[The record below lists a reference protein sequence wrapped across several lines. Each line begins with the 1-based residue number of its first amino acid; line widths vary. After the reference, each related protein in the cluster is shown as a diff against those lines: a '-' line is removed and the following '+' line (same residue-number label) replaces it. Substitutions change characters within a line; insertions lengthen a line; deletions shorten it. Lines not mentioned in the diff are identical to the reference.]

1 MKKILFGLLLSFI
14 IFSNVKAFNIDI
26 NKISVDSQAKQ
37 LSENLNKT
45 YNIET
50 PGFKSEEVN
59 NEEVNKLVK
68 EVVKISLSSDSMTDK
83 RQEFT
88 KYMYYSNDD
97 GAETL
102 SGNLFIKMYLD
113 VINEMKIEAD
123 YIKDIRTVKFNEN
136 DIISFVY
143 ISDALVDKEEKDI
156 FLSFWLKE
164 DNGKYGVYYPWITV
178 DDDLESYFSEVSKRE
193 DKGEY
198 IGGTYNKVSLSG
210 KGNVTVSTNLLNSI
224 YQNNIDSVVQITGMN
239 DGGQNSYGSGFYL
252 REGIIVTTWSLFL
265 QMLTNSEYI
274 YVNDAKSNTYDIL
287 GVVAAQIDY
296 DVVVLKIDKNSGK
309 GVSIGSSTKLELD
322 DKLFM
327 INSKNNNG
335 FQISYGSFISLN
347 NGKLSNLFL
356 LSNSDVGGALF
367 NEEGQVVGF
376 NVGDKTN
383 SELSYANSTD
393 YLKEL
398 QDILNNQDYSKIS
411 YTLLETYKQ
420 DYYTE
425 FEEEKKYN
433 KIANEIW
440 NDYRKIGNLGNEI
453 TLPLIKASYVD
464 GIVSLRYENN
474 TSNLIDSIYLVSSF
488 TENLINDGYEFTY
501 SDNYKKIYK
510 NNEYKIIIKSS
521 LDYLIILIMEN

>member
-1 MKKILFGLLLSFI
+1 
-14 IFSNVKAFNIDI
+14 
-26 NKISVDSQAKQ
+26 
-37 LSENLNKT
+37 
-45 YNIET
+45 
-50 PGFKSEEVN
+50 
-59 NEEVNKLVK
+59 
-68 EVVKISLSSDSMTDK
+68 
-83 RQEFT
+83 
-88 KYMYYSNDD
+88 
-97 GAETL
+97 
-102 SGNLFIKMYLD
+102 
-113 VINEMKIEAD
+113 
-123 YIKDIRTVKFNEN
+123 
-136 DIISFVY
+136 
-143 ISDALVDKEEKDI
+143 
-156 FLSFWLKE
+156 
-164 DNGKYGVYYPWITV
+164 
-178 DDDLESYFSEVSKRE
+178 
-193 DKGEY
+193 
-198 IGGTYNKVSLSG
+198 
-210 KGNVTVSTNLLNSI
+210 
-224 YQNNIDSVVQITGMN
+224 MN

-274 YVNDAKSNTYDIL
+274 YVNDAKGNTYDIL

-433 KIANEIW
+433 KIANEVW